1 MLDAHTGPAASFL
14 QKSLFSPVF
23 CSRCETEL
31 KAHEDRA
38 PGLWNHVLR
47 TGTAKGGPW
56 VLTARE
62 AIDGKNGL
70 GQTKGGIHEVEKN
83 VFGRTVAGFVDGHIE
98 SGVVVQ
104 QPVHGPTAR

>member
-1 MLDAHTGPAASFL
+1 
-14 QKSLFSPVF
+14 
-23 CSRCETEL
+23 
-31 KAHEDRA
+31 
-38 PGLWNHVLR
+38 
-47 TGTAKGGPW
+47 
-56 VLTARE
+56 
-62 AIDGKNGL
+62 L

>member
-1 MLDAHTGPAASFL
+1 M
-14 QKSLFSPVF
+14 
-23 CSRCETEL
+23 RTEPL
-31 KAHEDRA
+31 AYGIMCFALEPRRA
-38 PGLWNHVLR
+38 GL
-47 TGTAKGGPW
+47 GC
-56 VLTARE
+56 LTARE